1 MVRQASEGRAGEGAA
16 GQDEEHTG
24 NGAAERDEDRAG
36 DGAAERDEDRAA
48 APTDLERAR
57 RVAVDAARAAGWLI
71 TEGTRAALVVNP
83 KGDDGDV
90 VTDLDLS
97 SERLLVGRV
106 LSAFPGHAVISEEA
120 GVLGEAG
127 SEWTWVIDPLDG
139 TNNVA
144 IGLPLYAVGLALCR
158 GGRPELGVVH
168 EPVTGRTWSAV
179 RGRGAVGPAGPL
191 SAPPYRPGRSGP
203 VLAWV
208 QGYGVRR
215 GDPVATAL
223 KAALDLRARRV
234 LRLWAPLLAWVM
246 LARGDIDG
254 IVGYRTGVVDLPGGL
269 LIAREAG
276 AVVGGFDG
284 APFDRVPLDGS
295 GCDFVAGRA
304 GLREE
309 LLEEVLKEA
318 GAVQEAAR

>member
-1 MVRQASEGRAGEGAA
+1 MVRQTSEGRAGER
-16 GQDEEHTG
+16 DREHTG
-24 NGAAERDEDRAG
+24 DDATERDREHTGDDAAERDQDH
-36 DGAAERDEDRAA
+36 AA
-48 APTDLERAR
+48 APADLERAL

-318 GAVQEAAR
+318 GAVREAAP

>member
-1 MVRQASEGRAGEGAA
+1 MVRQTSEGRAGERDGKHTGGGATER
-16 GQDEEHTG
+16 DREHTG
-24 NGAAERDEDRAG
+24 GGATERDQDH
-36 DGAAERDEDRAA
+36 AA
-48 APTDLERAR
+48 APADLERAL

-318 GAVQEAAR
+318 GAVREAAP